1 MQAGYIPSGHQEVNG
16 GTHRPPNLEGSREQ
30 VVREIDVGVFEALDE
45 EAALGMGL
53 KVQKLDYRLCRRH
66 SKHPEEQG
74 DATLRN
80 GLKTSVVS

>member
-1 MQAGYIPSGHQEVNG
+1 MPYATQNHD
-16 GTHRPPNLEGSREQ
+16 LERWVLHTGSREQ